1 MNLRN
6 LRWTAAATVL
16 AAALATLPLSDARAE
31 IKIGV
36 VDFQQ
41 VMHDSSAGKAVQQAV
56 QANDESFR
64 KETTGRREKLQQTE
78 QELVRQR
85 SSLSAEAF
93 AKKREDFLQK
103 AGEFDRDVQAH
114 IKALQQ
120 GMDEASRTIQAAAV
134 EIINALAH
142 ERQTSMV
149 VNKAQ
154 VIFVEPS
161 LDMTSQVIEKLNA
174 KLPSVQVKIP
184 PDKK

>member
-6 LRWTAAATVL
+6 YRWTVAATVF
-16 AAALATLPLSDARAE
+16 AAALVALPLQDARAE

-56 QANDESFR
+56 QANDEAFR

-93 AKKREDFLQK
+93 AKKREDFIQK
-103 AGEFDRDVQAH
+103 ASEFDRDVQAH
-114 IKALQQ
+114 IKSLQQ

-134 EIINALAH
+134 EIINGLARDNQNALV
-142 ERQTSMV
+142 M
-149 VNKAQ
+149 NKAQ

-161 LDMTSQVIEKLNA
+161 LDLTLQVIEKLNV